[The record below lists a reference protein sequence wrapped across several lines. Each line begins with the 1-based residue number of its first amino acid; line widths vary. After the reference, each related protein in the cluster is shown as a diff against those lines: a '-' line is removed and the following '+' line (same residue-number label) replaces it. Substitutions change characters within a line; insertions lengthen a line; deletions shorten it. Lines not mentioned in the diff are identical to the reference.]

1 MAGNLREN
9 HHRDHHLHHD
19 HYDHRGH
26 HHYFHDQHDIDRW
39 HLRGQELIGRVRG
52 EATIGF
58 NYRNIELCRRRH
70 YHHHHHH
77 NCRHHHGQN

>member
-39 HLRGQELIGRVRG
+39 HLRGQELIGNVRRG
-52 EATIGF
+52 S
-58 NYRNIELCRRRH
+58 NYWI
-70 YHHHHHH
+70 
-77 NCRHHHGQN
+77 